1 MSEVTRVNIKD
12 YYRKSAGFMSFM
24 NLLFVTAITCISF
37 YMAEGFTSIVA
48 GSVEAG
54 NNVMGIYS
62 LLAIVGVCLL
72 IFLAVVSIG
81 GMKGSRDE
89 NFKRQRLGAVFT
101 IIAGVLYVINTLL
114 VFGTEGYRVP
124 DSTDFAVLIIGIG
137 VSVAACIYTVFI
149 ISMTSEALK
158 YSDIGL
164 EDMKAKNR
172 RKRAK
177 KVRIANPSNKNKKG
191 FLARFNRTKKIPVAS
206 NNVQDFKVADISAG
220 LTQTTLNRRRTAVIL
235 SGFSVL
241 MACVWLL
248 CFYFEREIIAF
259 DAFFAEDN
267 SLDSMIFKVIYIV
280 GFVAVADVMVSMYT
294 LLMGKNASYAM
305 TKQSIIF
312 SMVIMLIFV
321 VFSIIKLGSAYVQT
335 GYPALEYIIFAYV
348 LVVLAASIGV
358 FIHIHMNKKQ
368 A

>member
-62 LLAIVGVCLL
+62 LLAIVGVCLMV
-72 IFLAVVSIG
+72 FLVVVSIG

-149 ISMTSEALK
+149 IAMTSEALK

-164 EDMKAKNR
+164 EDMKAKNKK
-172 RKRAK
+172 KRAK
-177 KVRIANPSNKNKKG
+177 KVRIANPSNKKG
-191 FLARFNRTKKIPVAS
+191 FFARFNRTKKIPVAS
-206 NNVQDFKVADISAG
+206 NNVQDFKVADISAE
-220 LTQTTLNRRRTAVIL
+220 LTQATLNRRRTAVIL
-235 SGFSVL
+235 SGFSIL